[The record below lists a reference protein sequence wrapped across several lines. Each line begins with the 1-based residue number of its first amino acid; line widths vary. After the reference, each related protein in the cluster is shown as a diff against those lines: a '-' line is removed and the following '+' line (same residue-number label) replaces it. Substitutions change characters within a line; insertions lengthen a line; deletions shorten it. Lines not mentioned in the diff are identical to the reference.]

1 MKATASNS
9 SLPSASLI
17 STQALMG
24 IRYLELRA
32 RHRRSAELQPARRR
46 SDPSASEVP
55 TPCRVQLGDTAG
67 CKPALQPMTAASN
80 LFLPSA
86 SVTRPQT
93 LMGIRN
99 LELRAHRRRSA
110 ELHSAVSQVC
120 NLRAVEVTRAF
131 LMFQRPADC
140 KSATRQIE
148 DLRYFASP
156 RHALLHR
163 HSSGTRH
170 RPATTGFLTV

>member
-1 MKATASNS
+1 
-9 SLPSASLI
+9 
-17 STQALMG
+17 
-24 IRYLELRA
+24 
-32 RHRRSAELQPARRR
+32 
-46 SDPSASEVP
+46 
-55 TPCRVQLGDTAG
+55 
-67 CKPALQPMTAASN
+67 MTAASDPS
-80 LFLPSA
+80 LLSA
-86 SVTRPQT
+86 SLNSPPALLGLRK
-93 LMGIRN
+93 
-99 LELRAHRRRSA
+99 LEVRARRRRSA

-120 NLRAVEVTRAF
+120 NLRGVEVTRAF